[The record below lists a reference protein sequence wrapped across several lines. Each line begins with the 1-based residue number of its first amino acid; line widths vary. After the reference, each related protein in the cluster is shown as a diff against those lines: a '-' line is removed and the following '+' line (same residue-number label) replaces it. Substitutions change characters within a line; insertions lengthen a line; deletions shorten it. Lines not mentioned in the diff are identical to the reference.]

1 MRIDKIKSIDTSK
14 RIEIKEVY
22 KSKDLNLLYAALK
35 YSGFAFRKTFQP
47 RKVNSVYF
55 DTFAMNFLTQ
65 SLEGNRDRKKIRVR
79 WYGDN
84 KKKCPATLEIKN
96 KKGVVSWKN
105 LYEKQLVIKPNE
117 KRWKHFF
124 NYASEGSHLENM
136 LNSYFPTSIISYKRE
151 YYESRNKKI
160 RVTIDQEL
168 CTYQQMSRLKVNFS
182 HNKLHSSLVIM
193 EIKLSYNDQKL
204 LEFVLQDFPFNS
216 KRFSKYCESIFPQE
230 YY

>member
-136 LNSYFPTSIISYKRE
+136 LNSYFPTSISLTNGSI
-151 YYESRNKKI
+151 
-160 RVTIDQEL
+160 T
-168 CTYQQMSRLKVNFS
+168 KV
-182 HNKLHSSLVIM
+182 
-193 EIKLSYNDQKL
+193 EIKKSG
-204 LEFVLQDFPFNS
+204 
-216 KRFSKYCESIFPQE
+216 
-230 YY
+230 